1 MKKIWYL
8 ALIIF
13 FPTGVFSQ
21 QIALTHSGT
30 QYDAFENPVQTGF
43 TKELSRKYAITIF
56 PALNAFLNFK
66 GGAETAFKNFA
77 FNRTVAGS
85 TFSNLGL
92 GNNNHLYLKN
102 SFYLF
107 TYRIYKTV
115 EYSRELGFA
124 LQFKQD
130 GKANISNESFA
141 IFDSPKNFNQSSYQ
155 NIFNNNAYNQSYWQL
170 SVNYR
175 ENYDERWGFGGK
187 FSLLNGA
194 TYSKMNITN
203 SSLQINSSDSFISSF
218 KGNYISSFGT
228 DSLTYK
234 KFLPNLKNLGLAISG
249 GVSYTSKKGLYLT
262 LNINDLGFIH
272 WNKSTPNYSFDDKIT
287 TTNANSVNAA
297 NRFSNAFG
305 SVINN
310 NLSNK
315 KLNTLI
321 DTKIVLAASKTFN
334 NYKPV
339 FVFSKSTFR
348 RDGQIGLLNNFKKNA
363 FNFGINSIYDF
374 NTGLNLGSQLLI
386 KSPNAEFYIGT
397 ESLFPSYYLAKG
409 YLMKDENIGKNNP
422 KGTFYMGLNIN
433 FGKKTQSMGSADEI
447 PGLNDKE
454 TGFVVRLSS
463 KERKQLQKKNKEISK
478 RRSKTNKKNN

>member
-13 FPTGVFSQ
+13 FPTSVFSQ
-21 QIALTHSGT
+21 HIALTHSGT
-30 QYDAFENPVQTGF
+30 QYDSFENPVQTGF

-56 PALNAFLNFK
+56 PALNALLNFK
-66 GGAETAFKNFA
+66 GGSETAFKNLI
-77 FNRTVAGS
+77 FNRTVSGS
-85 TFSNLGL
+85 TFNDIGL
-92 GNNNHLYLKN
+92 GNSNQLYLKN

-115 EYSRELGFA
+115 NYNRELGFA

-141 IFDSPKNFNQSSYQ
+141 IFDSYKNFNKTSYL
-155 NIFNNNAYNQSYWQL
+155 NIFNNKAYNQSYWQL

-175 ENYDERWGFGGK
+175 ENYDEKWGFGGK

-194 TYSKMNITN
+194 TYSKMNISN
-203 SSLQINSSDSFISSF
+203 SSLQINSSNSFISSF

-234 KFLPNLKNLGLAISG
+234 KLLPNLKNLGLAISG

-272 WNKSTPNYSFDDKIT
+272 WNKSTPNYTFDDEIT
-287 TTNANSVNAA
+287 VTNANSANAA

-305 SVINN
+305 SIINN
-310 NLSNK
+310 NLTNK
-315 KLNTLI
+315 KFNTTI

-334 NYKPV
+334 NYKSV

-348 RDGQIGLLNNFKKNA
+348 SDGQIGLLNNFQKNA
-363 FNFGINSIYDF
+363 FNFGLNTIYDF
-374 NTGLNLGSQLLI
+374 NSGLNLGSQLLI
-386 KSPNAEFYIGT
+386 KSPNSEFYIGS

-409 YLMKDENIGKNNP
+409 YLKKDENIGKNNT
-422 KGTFYMGLNIN
+422 KGTFYMGLNVN
-433 FGKKTQSMGSADEI
+433 FGRKMQSMGNADEI
-447 PGLNDKE
+447 PGLNDQE
-454 TGFVVRLSS
+454 TGFVVRLSP
-463 KERKQLQKKNKEISK
+463 KERKQLQKKNKEIGK
-478 RRSKTNKKNN
+478 RRSKTNKRNN